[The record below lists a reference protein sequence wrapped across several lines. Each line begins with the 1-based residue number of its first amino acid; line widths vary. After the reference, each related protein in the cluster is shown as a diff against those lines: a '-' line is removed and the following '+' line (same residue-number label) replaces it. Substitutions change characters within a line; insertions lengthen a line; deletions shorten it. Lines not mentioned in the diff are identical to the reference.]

1 MKKALKKIFL
11 FTIFGISFFISSDRI
26 EFLVSERY
34 QDLSTEIFRTISSH
48 HYTQKIDSENFNA
61 LYIDALLEEL
71 DPSKNLFLNHEVK
84 YFKHKSTNLNE
95 GNKNFDINLAYI
107 ILNSYFNRLIEVSRY
122 QIQLLEENNFDLF
135 TDEHIDI
142 FAEDNEYASTS
153 SELKDRWRKTT
164 KNDFIVSILANDD
177 QDEILNNLK
186 KRYERRIKRVLQRND
201 EDIFLLAINIM
212 TRQFDPH
219 STYLSPY
226 NAEDFEIDM
235 SLKLGG
241 IGALLSNSATEDFA
255 IIVSLVPGG
264 PAEKNNELKPNDKI
278 VKVKQH
284 NEDTFQDVTG
294 WRIDEV
300 VQKVRGEPQ
309 TTVTLEIIPG
319 DAEDNSIRKIVEIE
333 REIVELEERAAKSKI
348 YSLNKNG
355 KIYKIGIIN
364 LPSFYLD
371 FDAWQSRDPNY
382 TSSSRDVRNIL
393 EEFKIQS
400 VDAVLVDLRN
410 NSGGAL
416 TEANKLTGLF
426 TSAGA
431 TLQIKES
438 NGNIIPL
445 GDRRVSQVWSKPM
458 AVLVNRYSASASEIF
473 AGAIQDYQR
482 GLIIGQRT
490 FGKGTVQ
497 RLDNLSEGQLKITES
512 KFYRVSGDSTQSKG
526 IDPDIILPSTWDIE
540 TIGESS
546 LPTHLPWDQIK
557 PTRYR
562 TFSED
567 SNVINKTIAAFEK
580 RLLTDPNL
588 IYLQDIRARYDQNQK
603 KMTLSLNIEVRRFEQ
618 EEREKWLLEVEN
630 KRRASLGL
638 ELFDNYE
645 SMNEF
650 NDNFDPEEID
660 TIRDYSLLQGIEIIS
675 DYVDMETNFPEWSNA
690 L

>member
-1 MKKALKKIFL
+1 MNKITKNLFL
-11 FTIFGISFFISSDRI
+11 LAFFGISLFASSEKVDFSIS
-26 EFLVSERY
+26 EKY
-34 QDLSTEIFRTISSH
+34 QDLSSEIFKNISSH
-48 HYTQKIDSENFNA
+48 HYTREIDKESFND

-71 DPSKNLFLNHEVK
+71 DGNKNLFLSYEIK
-84 YFKHKSTNLNE
+84 SFKRKSSNYKKNRE
-95 GNKNFDINLAYI
+95 NFDINLAYE
-107 ILNSYFNRLIEVSRY
+107 ILNTYFNRVIEISEY
-122 QIQLLEENNFDLF
+122 QIKLAKKDSFDLSI
-135 TDEHIDI
+135 DEGIDI
-142 FAEDNEYASTS
+142 FYDDNEYASTML
-153 SELKDRWRKTT
+153 ELKERWRKTT
-164 KNDFIVSILANDD
+164 KNDFIISILAKDNE
-177 QDEILNNLK
+177 DEIITNLTN
-186 KRYERRIKRVLQRND
+186 RYERRIKRVLQRKD

-241 IGALLSNSATEDFA
+241 IGALLSNSATEDYA

-264 PAEKNNELKPNDKI
+264 PAEKNGELEPNDKI
-278 VKVKQH
+278 VKIKQQ
-284 NEDTFQDVTG
+284 NEDTFEDVTG

-300 VQKVRGEPQ
+300 VQKIRGEPQ
-309 TTVTLEIIPG
+309 TLVTLEIIPG
-319 DAEDNSIRKIVEIE
+319 DAEDNSVRKIIEIE

-355 KIYKIGIIN
+355 NEYKIGIID

-371 FDAWQSRDPNY
+371 FEAWQARDPNY
-382 TSSSRDVRNIL
+382 KSSSKDVKNIL
-393 EEFKIQS
+393 DEFKKQS

-438 NGNIIPL
+438 NGNIIPW
-445 GDRRVSQVWSKPM
+445 GDARVRQAWSKPM

-482 GLIIGQRT
+482 GLVIGQRT

-512 KFYRVSGDSTQSKG
+512 KFYRVSGDSTQSRG
-526 IDPDIILPSTWDIE
+526 IDPDIVLPSTWDIE
-540 TIGESS
+540 TVGESS
-546 LPTHLPWDQIK
+546 LPTHLPWDKIK

-562 TFSED
+562 TFTED
-567 SNVINKTIAAFEK
+567 SIAIEKTIVAFKE
-580 RLLTDPNL
+580 RLSTDPNL
-588 IYLQDIRARYDQNQK
+588 IYLKDVRSRYDQNK
-603 KMTLSLNIEVRRFEQ
+603 NKMELSLNIDERRSEQ
-618 EEREKWLLEVEN
+618 EERKQWLLEVEN
-630 KRRASLGL
+630 KRRSSLGI
-638 ELFDNYE
+638 EIFKDYE
-645 SMNEF
+645 SMDEF
-650 NDNFDPEEID
+650 NDNFDPEDID
-660 TIRDYSLLQGIEIIS
+660 TIRDYSLLQGIEIIG
-675 DYVDMETNFPEWSNA
+675 DYIDSESNFLSWRNT
-690 L
+690 

>member
-1 MKKALKKIFL
+1 MNKITKNLFL
-11 FTIFGISFFISSDRI
+11 LAFFGISLFASSEKVDFSIS
-26 EFLVSERY
+26 EKY
-34 QDLSTEIFRTISSH
+34 QDLSSEIFKNISSH
-48 HYTQKIDSENFNA
+48 HYIREIDKESFND

-71 DPSKNLFLNHEVK
+71 DGNKNLFLSYEIK
-84 YFKHKSTNLNE
+84 SFKRKSSNYKKNSE
-95 GNKNFDINLAYI
+95 NFDINLAYE
-107 ILNSYFNRLIEVSRY
+107 ILNTYFNRVIEISEY
-122 QIQLLEENNFDLF
+122 QIKLAKKDGFDLSI
-135 TDEHIDI
+135 DEGIDI
-142 FAEDNEYASTS
+142 FYDDNEYASTML
-153 SELKDRWRKTT
+153 ELKERWRKTT
-164 KNDFIVSILANDD
+164 KNDFIVSVLAKDD
-177 QDEILNNLK
+177 EDEIISNLTN
-186 KRYERRIKRVLQRND
+186 RYERRIKRVLQRKD

-241 IGALLSNSATEDFA
+241 IGALLSNSATEDYA

-264 PAEKNNELKPNDKI
+264 PAEKNGELEPNDKI
-278 VKVKQH
+278 VKIKQQ
-284 NEDTFQDVTG
+284 NEDIFEDVTG

-309 TTVTLEIIPG
+309 TFVTLEIIPG
-319 DAEDNSIRKIVEIE
+319 DAEDNSVRKIVEIE

-355 KIYKIGIIN
+355 SEYKIGIID

-371 FDAWQSRDPNY
+371 FEAWQARDPNY
-382 TSSSRDVRNIL
+382 KSSSKDVKNIL
-393 EEFKIQS
+393 DEFKKQS

-438 NGNIIPL
+438 NGNIIPW
-445 GDRRVSQVWSKPM
+445 GDARVRQAWSKPM

-482 GLIIGQRT
+482 GLVIGQRT

-512 KFYRVSGDSTQSKG
+512 KFYRVSGDSTQSRG
-526 IDPDIILPSTWDIE
+526 IDPDIVLPSTWDIE
-540 TIGESS
+540 TVGESS
-546 LPTHLPWDQIK
+546 LPTHLPWDKIK

-562 TFSED
+562 TFTED
-567 SNVINKTIAAFEK
+567 SIAIEKTIVAFEE
-580 RLLTDPNL
+580 RLSTDPNL
-588 IYLQDIRARYDQNQK
+588 IYLKDVRSRYDQNK
-603 KMTLSLNIEVRRFEQ
+603 NKMELSLNIDERRSEQ
-618 EEREKWLLEVEN
+618 EERKQWLLEVEN
-630 KRRASLGL
+630 KRRSSLGM
-638 ELFDNYE
+638 EIFKDYE
-645 SMNEF
+645 SMDEF
-650 NDNFDPEEID
+650 NDNFDAEDID
-660 TIRDYSLLQGIEIIS
+660 TIRDYSLLQGIEIIG
-675 DYVDMETNFPEWSNA
+675 DYIDSESNFLSWRNT
-690 L
+690 

>member
-1 MKKALKKIFL
+1 MKKITKNLFL
-11 FTIFGISFFISSDRI
+11 LAFFGISLFVSSEKVDFSIS
-26 EFLVSERY
+26 EKY
-34 QDLSTEIFRTISSH
+34 QDLSSEIFKNISSH
-48 HYTQKIDSENFNA
+48 HYTREIDKESFND

-71 DPSKNLFLNHEVK
+71 DGNKNLFLSYEIK
-84 YFKHKSTNLNE
+84 SFKRKSSNYKKNRE
-95 GNKNFDINLAYI
+95 NFDINLAYE
-107 ILNSYFNRLIEVSRY
+107 ILNTYFNRVIEISEY
-122 QIQLLEENNFDLF
+122 QIKLAKKDSFNLSI
-135 TDEHIDI
+135 DEGIDI
-142 FAEDNEYASTS
+142 FYDDNEYASTML
-153 SELKDRWRKTT
+153 ELKERWRKTT
-164 KNDFIVSILANDD
+164 KNDFIVSVLAKDD
-177 QDEILNNLK
+177 KDEIISNLTN
-186 KRYERRIKRVLQRND
+186 RYERRIKRVLQRKD

-241 IGALLSNSATEDFA
+241 IGALLSNSATEDYA

-264 PAEKNNELKPNDKI
+264 PAEKNGELEPNDKI
-278 VKVKQH
+278 VKIKQQ
-284 NEDTFQDVTG
+284 NEDIFEDVTG

-309 TTVTLEIIPG
+309 TLVTLEIIPG
-319 DAEDNSIRKIVEIE
+319 DAEDNSVRKIIEIE

-355 KIYKIGIIN
+355 SEYKIGIID

-371 FDAWQSRDPNY
+371 FEAWQARDPNY
-382 TSSSRDVRNIL
+382 KSSSKDVKNIL
-393 EEFKIQS
+393 DEFKKQS

-438 NGNIIPL
+438 NGNIIPW
-445 GDRRVSQVWSKPM
+445 GDARVRQAWSKPM

-482 GLIIGQRT
+482 GLVIGQRT

-512 KFYRVSGDSTQSKG
+512 KFYRVSGDSTQSRG
-526 IDPDIILPSTWDIE
+526 IDPDIVLPSTWDIE
-540 TIGESS
+540 TVGESS
-546 LPTHLPWDQIK
+546 LPTHLPWDKIK

-562 TFSED
+562 TFTKD
-567 SNVINKTIAAFEK
+567 SIAIEKTIVAFEE
-580 RLLTDPNL
+580 RLSTDPNL
-588 IYLQDIRARYDQNQK
+588 IYLKDVRSRYDQNK
-603 KMTLSLNIEVRRFEQ
+603 NKMELSLNIDKRRYEQ
-618 EEREKWLLEVEN
+618 EERKQWLLEVEN
-630 KRRASLGL
+630 KRRSSLGM
-638 ELFDNYE
+638 EIFKDYE
-645 SMNEF
+645 SMDEF
-650 NDNFDPEEID
+650 NDNFDPEDID
-660 TIRDYSLLQGIEIIS
+660 TIRDYSLLQGIEIIG
-675 DYVDMETNFPEWSNA
+675 DYIDSESNFLSWRNT
-690 L
+690 